1 MSKEASWGYQSIK
14 TSDAYRDGWDRIWG
28 EKEDEEESYKTPGES
43 AFEALLSAVMPGV
56 KFVQAEP
63 DE

>member
-1 MSKEASWGYQSIK
+1 MGKEANWGYQSIK

-28 EKEDEEESYKTPGES
+28 EKAEESYKTPGES

-56 KFVQAEP
+56 KFVQVET